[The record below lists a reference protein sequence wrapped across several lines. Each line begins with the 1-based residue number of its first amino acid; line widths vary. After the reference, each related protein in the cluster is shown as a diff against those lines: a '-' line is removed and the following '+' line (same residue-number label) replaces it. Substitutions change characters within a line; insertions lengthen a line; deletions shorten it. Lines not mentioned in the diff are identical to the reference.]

1 MIRLNKVLFGLLFG
15 ALLPALF
22 GSLFLYVLQERN
34 GIAFGSV
41 FSQVMGSSQMLFK
54 WFIISVTPNLLLMF
68 VAYKKELWRMCS
80 GLISATLIYFIVAI
94 ILM

>member
-15 ALLPALF
+15 SLLPALF
-22 GSLFLYVLQERN
+22 GSLFLYVLQERS
-34 GIAFGSV
+34 GMAFESV

-68 VAYKKELWRMCS
+68 VAYKKEFWRMCS